1 VISTP
6 SSARMRAAYE
16 VASSAVDILL
26 IYVFSV
32 NIWGSKSRMKG
43 LVFQAVCKIFG
54 VLQLL

>member
-1 VISTP
+1 MISTP

-32 NIWGSKSRMKG
+32 SIWGSKLRMKG
-43 LVFQAVCKIFG
+43 LVFQAVCNIFG
-54 VLQLL
+54 VF